1 MNTFESTSPPALRLD
16 VRTLAHAGGTQSG
29 NDPLL
34 HYQRLASDLHGGVA
48 QPVLGEDALVVQWTV
63 RGELAELS
71 GAADG
76 KPQPWMHLHLEAQL
90 PMTCQRCLGRV
101 LMPVTLDN
109 KYRFVPDEATAEAQD
124 EACDEDLLVLSKQ
137 FDLRELLEDELLLE
151 LPLMPKHEVCPTPV
165 KLASTDEDFK
175 AALTQKPNAFAVLG
189 SLKKAP

>member
-1 MNTFESTSPPALRLD
+1 MNTSDSNLPPTLRLD
-16 VRTLAHAGGTQSG
+16 ARTLAHTSGTQSG
-29 NDPLL
+29 SDPLL
-34 HYQRLASDLHGGVA
+34 HYHRLASDLHGGIA

-63 RGELAELS
+63 RGELVDA
-71 GAADG
+71 GDG
-76 KPQPWMHLHLEAQL
+76 KPQPWLHLQLQAQL

-101 LMPVTLDN
+101 LMPVAIDN

-124 EACDEDLLVLSKQ
+124 ETCDEDLLVLSKQ

-151 LPLMPKHEVCPTPV
+151 LPLMPKHEVCPTAV

-189 SLKKAP
+189 SLKKTP

>member
-1 MNTFESTSPPALRLD
+1 MNTSDSNLPPTLRLD
-16 VRTLAHAGGTQSG
+16 ARTLAHTSGTQSG
-29 NDPLL
+29 SDPLL
-34 HYQRLASDLHGGVA
+34 HYQRLASDLHGGIA

-63 RGELAELS
+63 RGELVDA
-71 GAADG
+71 GDG
-76 KPQPWMHLHLEAQL
+76 KPQPWLHLQLQAQL

-101 LMPVTLDN
+101 LMPVAIDN

-124 EACDEDLLVLSKQ
+124 ETCDEDLLVLSKQ

-151 LPLMPKHEVCPTPV
+151 LPLMPKHEVCPTAV

-189 SLKKAP
+189 SLKKTP

>member
-1 MNTFESTSPPALRLD
+1 MNTQEPTPVPVLRID
-16 VRTLAHAGGTQSG
+16 VRTLAQAGATQSG
-29 NDPLL
+29 SDPLL

-63 RGELAELS
+63 RGQLVGLS

-101 LMPVTLDN
+101 LMPVILDN

-124 EACDEDLLVLSKQ
+124 ETCDEDLLVLSKQ

-189 SLKKAP
+189 SLKKAS